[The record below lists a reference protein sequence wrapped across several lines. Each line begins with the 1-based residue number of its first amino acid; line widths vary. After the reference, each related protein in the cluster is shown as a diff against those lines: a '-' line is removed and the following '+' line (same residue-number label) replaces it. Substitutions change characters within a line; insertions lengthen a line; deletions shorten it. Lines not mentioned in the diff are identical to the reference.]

1 MKRILCTI
9 LVLLL
14 SLSVF
19 AMPAMAA
26 SSTASLTGS
35 GSVRA
40 GNTVTL
46 TFYLS
51 GSNIFAASGTLSYDE
66 SQVQLVKTEKK
77 IGGSWAV
84 DFNGNNFVAYDNNL
98 EKPISSKTAVFSAT
112 FKVKSN
118 LTVGTAVKI
127 SCTNLVT
134 SDGSADTNVSTASH
148 TFTVAAPVSGDN
160 TLKSLT
166 VNNAT
171 ISPAFNPNTT
181 SYTAEVPFEVE
192 RLDLSVQVNNG
203 GSKIYV
209 NSPELT
215 AGGTTNVTITVTAE
229 NGSTRTYTIAVTR
242 AQDPNYVPSSNNN
255 LASIKV
261 QGYVLSPVFDTKVT
275 EYVVWLPYET
285 ESVSVTATP
294 ADYKASVRIEGGKE
308 LIAGADNEIKVICA
322 AEDGT
327 EKVYT
332 VIAKRAAAHGST
344 EPTVPETTEAPETT
358 VPEPSKAP
366 ETTQAPE
373 TTAPAAPSEPGNAGG
388 IQTWVLIVACVAF
401 LVLGAVAGIIVDKKL
416 LNK

>member
-40 GNTVTL
+40 GSTVTV

-51 GSNIFAASGTLSYDE
+51 GSDIFAASGTLSYDTN
-66 SQVQLVKTEKK
+66 QVELVKTEKK

-112 FKVKSN
+112 FKVKSG

-166 VNNAT
+166 VSNAT
-171 ISPAFNPNTT
+171 ISPAFNPYTT

-192 RLDLSVQVNNG
+192 RLDLSVQVNSG

-242 AQDPNYVPSSNNN
+242 GKDPNHVASNNN
-255 LASIKV
+255 KLVSLKIE
-261 QGYVLSPVFDTKVT
+261 GFMLSPAFNADHTQ
-275 EYVVWLPYET
+275 YVVWLPYET
-285 ESVSVTATP
+285 EQLNISATALDPNATVT
-294 ADYKASVRIEGGKE
+294 IEGSKN
-308 LIAGADNEIKVICA
+308 LVAGADNEIKVICA

-327 EKVYT
+327 ERVYT
-332 VIAKRAAAHGST
+332 IIAKRGPAHGEQQPT
-344 EPTVPETTEAPETT
+344 EPETTE
-358 VPEPSKAP
+358 
-366 ETTQAPE
+366 PE
-373 TTAPAAPSEPGNAGG
+373 TTAPETTEPETTQPQCPDKDQDSNGM
-388 IQTWVLIVACVAF
+388 QWWVVLIISIACLLVGVAV
-401 LVLGAVAGIIVDKKL
+401 GAIFFRRRW
-416 LNK
+416 